1 MKYYKNNIAFL
12 PVLLVLLLSAC
23 QILPN
28 QTESF
33 SYSHYYLW
41 LKTLS
46 TAELTTEISTL
57 KQSREAQ
64 KAQVNDNGDIKLL
77 LLHSL
82 PNSPIYQPYRAKMLL
97 NQYPLSANNSAVND
111 NLALMILLK
120 DQLNA
125 QLLLLEKH
133 EQVDRKNQLQLA
145 QQTILIQQLKKQLTQ
160 LKKIEKNINE
170 HK

>member
-1 MKYYKNNIAFL
+1 MNYYKNNIAFL
-12 PVLLVLLLSAC
+12 PILLVLLLSAC

-28 QTESF
+28 QTEPF

-57 KQSREAQ
+57 KQSREVQ
-64 KAQVNDNGDIKLL
+64 KAQVSDNSDIKLL

-82 PNSPIYQPYRAKMLL
+82 PNSPIYQPYRAKTLL
-97 NQYPLSANNSAVND
+97 NQYPLSANNSAAND

-133 EQVDRKNQLQLA
+133 QQVDRKNQRQLG